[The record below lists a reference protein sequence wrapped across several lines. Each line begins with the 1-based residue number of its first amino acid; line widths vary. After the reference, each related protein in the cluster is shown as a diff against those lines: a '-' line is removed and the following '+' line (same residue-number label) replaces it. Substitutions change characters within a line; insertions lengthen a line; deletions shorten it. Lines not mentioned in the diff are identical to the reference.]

1 MMTATEYIV
10 HNANLEL
17 AEIDYE
23 LAKLNA
29 DWLGISIDEY
39 YDFVADMNGEITDD
53 ITPEELE
60 EMYVDYCR
68 EYEIPC
74 LQIPNDYAC
83 YDREGW

>member
-1 MMTATEYIV
+1 MMTATEYITYE
-10 HNANLEL
+10 ANIAI
-17 AEIDYE
+17 AECDYE

-29 DWLGISIDEY
+29 DYLGISIDEY
-39 YDFVADMNGEITDD
+39 YDFVADMEGEVTDD

-60 EMYVDYCR
+60 AMYVDYCR

>member
-1 MMTATEYIV
+1 MMTATEYITY
-10 HNANLEL
+10 NARLEL

-29 DWLGISIDEY
+29 DLLGISLDEY
-39 YDFVADMNGEITDD
+39 YDFVADMDGEVTDD

>member
-1 MMTATEYIV
+1 MMTTTEYIV

-39 YDFVADMNGEITDD
+39 YDFVADMDGEITDD

>member
-1 MMTATEYIV
+1 MMTATEYIT
-10 HNANLEL
+10 HNTRLEL

-39 YDFVADMNGEITDD
+39 YDFVADMDGEVTDD
-53 ITPEELE
+53 IAPEELE

-83 YDREGW
+83 YDKEGW

>member
-1 MMTATEYIV
+1 MTATEYTTYE
-10 HNANLEL
+10 ARL
-17 AEIDYE
+17 AIAECEYE

-39 YDFVADMNGEITDD
+39 YDFVADMDGEVTYD

-60 EMYVDYCR
+60 AMYVDYGR

-74 LQIPNDYAC
+74 LKIPNDYAC

>member
-1 MMTATEYIV
+1 MMTATEYITY
-10 HNANLEL
+10 NARLEL
-17 AEIDYE
+17 AESEYE

-29 DWLGISIDEY
+29 NFLGISIDEY
-39 YDFVADMNGEITDD
+39 FDFVADMDGEVTDD

>member
-1 MMTATEYIV
+1 MMTATEYITY
-10 HNANLEL
+10 NTRLEL

-39 YDFVADMNGEITDD
+39 YDFVADMDGEITDD

-83 YDREGW
+83 YDKEGW

>member
-1 MMTATEYIV
+1 MMTATEYIT
-10 HNANLEL
+10 HNTRLEL

-39 YDFVADMNGEITDD
+39 YDFVADMDGEITDD

-83 YDREGW
+83 YDKEGW

>member
-1 MMTATEYIV
+1 MMTATDYIV
-10 HNANLEL
+10 HNARLEL
-17 AEIDYE
+17 AEIEYQM
-23 LAKLNA
+23 AQINA
-29 DWLGISIDEY
+29 DYLGISLDEY
-39 YDFVADMNGEITDD
+39 FDFIADMDGTIEDD

-60 EMYVDYCR
+60 EMFVDYCR

>member
-1 MMTATEYIV
+1 MMTTTEYITYE
-10 HNANLEL
+10 ARL
-17 AEIDYE
+17 AIAECDYE

-29 DWLGISIDEY
+29 NYLGISIDEY
-39 YDFVADMNGEITDD
+39 YDFIADMDGMVEDD

-83 YDREGW
+83 VDRMGW

>member
-1 MMTATEYIV
+1 MMTATEYITY
-10 HNANLEL
+10 NARL
-17 AEIDYE
+17 AIAECDYE

-39 YDFVADMNGEITDD
+39 YDFVADMEGDVTDD

-68 EYEIPC
+68 EYEVPC

>member
-1 MMTATEYIV
+1 MMTATEYITY
-10 HNANLEL
+10 NARL
-17 AEIDYE
+17 AIAECDYE

-29 DWLGISIDEY
+29 NYLGISIDEY
-39 YDFVADMNGEITDD
+39 YDFIADMDGEVTDD

>member
-1 MMTATEYIV
+1 MMTATEYIT
-10 HNANLEL
+10 HNTRLEL

-39 YDFVADMNGEITDD
+39 YDFVADMDGEVTDD

-83 YDREGW
+83 CDREGW

>member
-1 MMTATEYIV
+1 MMTATEYIT
-10 HNANLEL
+10 HNTRLEL

-29 DWLGISIDEY
+29 EWLGISIDEY
-39 YDFVADMNGEITDD
+39 YDFIADMDGEVTDD

-74 LQIPNDYAC
+74 LQIPNNYDC
-83 YDREGW
+83 YDIQGW